1 MSDARKM
8 RNTFFSQAAMD
19 ALSSLLVLFRPGF
32 PNIGQRRI
40 EVDLLPITGEALAG
54 QKRRRRGVVAVLSR
68 GLCLKREIQLPK
80 AARSKASTAI
90 ALQMKAS
97 LPMNGQGLTWR
108 YRLAGREGGQDR
120 YSVYI
125 VKDVQVTD
133 LVLQLKQGGIGT
145 ASVVIEGIEDAP
157 VWEHRSVAPQT
168 MRNWAAATALG
179 GVLISTFTVIQLERS
194 RLQIKDALDARLANI
209 ARLEE
214 RLTRSRAQS
223 DTRQERLQAV
233 GKQLDQFRAGSRPL
247 TLLGSLGADLPEGAW
262 LSEVSIH
269 QNTLRI
275 SGFSRHDVTELVQ
288 HLQGL
293 DWAAHVKLDGPVG
306 YDSFTRQ
313 SRFDLTIALSDR
325 EAMP

>member
-1 MSDARKM
+1 MSEARNI
-8 RNTFFSQAAMD
+8 RNTPLSQVAMV

-32 PNIGQRRI
+32 PNIGQCR
-40 EVDLLPITGEALAG
+40 VDVDVLPITGERLAG
-54 QKRRRRGVVAVLSR
+54 LKRSRWGVVAGLSR

-80 AARSKASTAI
+80 AARSKAATAI

-97 LPMNGQGLTWR
+97 LPMNGLGLTWR
-108 YRLAGREGGQDR
+108 YRLDRREGGQDH

-125 VKDVQVTD
+125 IKDVQVTD
-133 LVLQLKQGGIGT
+133 LVLQLRQAGIGT

-157 VWEHRSVAPQT
+157 VWERRSVALQT

-179 GVLISTFTVIQLERS
+179 GVLISTFMVIQLEWS
-194 RLQIKDALDARLANI
+194 LLHIEGALDARLANI

-214 RLTRSRAQS
+214 SLARSRAQS
-223 DTRQERLQAV
+223 DTRQERLKAA
-233 GKQLDQFRAGSRPL
+233 GRQLNQFRAGSRPL
-247 TLLGSLGADLPEGAW
+247 ALLASLGADLPEGAW
-262 LSEVSIH
+262 LSEISIH

-288 HLQGL
+288 HLQGV

-313 SRFDLTIALSDR
+313 SRFDLTIGLSDS